1 MDYIFLLG
9 RILYGS
15 VFILYGINH
24 FRGLGMMSG
33 YAASKGVPAPKL
45 AVAGSGVLLLIGG
58 LSVITGYQ
66 PTIGLAALVLFFVP
80 VTLMMHAFWKVD
92 DPQAK
97 MAESINFMKNT
108 GLLGAALMLL
118 SMPQPWP
125 LSLGG

>member
-9 RILYGS
+9 RILYGG

-24 FRGLGMMSG
+24 FRGLSAMSG